1 MFFTLV
7 ITMAVILR
15 EVTTQSSTAI
25 ISALAFTSALAWN
38 GAIKQTIDAYWPFEK
53 NSLPAHWFYA
63 VIVVLIMVAVTAFYR
78 WYDTPAVVDIGT
90 TDSNVYKKVST

>member
-1 MFFTLV
+1 M
-7 ITMAVILR
+7 R

-63 VIVVLIMVAVTAFYR
+63 VMVVLIMVAVTAFYR
-78 WYDTPAVVDIGT
+78 WYGTDTQIVGT
-90 TDSNVYKKVST
+90 IAPNNVYKKDERFAVFI